1 MGPQERSTLRTSRIL
16 LPRTMTSTT
25 TTSTTTT
32 IATSS
37 SSGGRTIIAMLI
49 LVLAVVNNASRGRT
63 TFLPLLTPTSSTHA
77 TAGATTNP
85 TADVVENKRNYSSN
99 EPESSSS
106 GAKYPQGVVG
116 VAAHHD
122 ERSKQKRRTPCPDDQ
137 PYTWL
142 EDDLDPSLLVPSSAL
157 VHNNHNHNHNYDH
170 NTQKKKIP
178 YTLYQTSKGRC
189 LPTDIYNATI
199 GTWLKESSQHSS
211 LGYQFYDDPRMDEYL
226 RNDTQWASIFPGLSL
241 ALQCI
246 EHAQLPVMKADLWR
260 YLILWERGGI
270 FADLDV
276 VLDTNQSFLQH
287 LRDTDDDAVFV
298 LCPHHHG
305 DADADDGGGF
315 LSQWL
320 MAVCPSHPL
329 LYYATERAIE
339 LVLKAKRAIPIQHTG
354 PRALNDATDRFLM
367 MGNTTTSGRRQ
378 LLQGGGTLYTEQRD
392 PAKAS
397 SSHDDDRRRRSFSFR
412 VTPASWAQNL
422 AFPHEK
428 KRLYSL
434 MNMTHYRDHQ
444 KGKKHYNNGARCL
457 EFLGGVLHEDG
468 TAYTYSGV
476 TYPFHNPMPVVP

>member
-1 MGPQERSTLRTSRIL
+1 
-16 LPRTMTSTT
+16 
-25 TTSTTTT
+25 
-32 IATSS
+32 
-37 SSGGRTIIAMLI
+37 
-49 LVLAVVNNASRGRT
+49 
-63 TFLPLLTPTSSTHA
+63 
-77 TAGATTNP
+77 
-85 TADVVENKRNYSSN
+85 
-99 EPESSSS
+99 
-106 GAKYPQGVVG
+106 
-116 VAAHHD
+116 
-122 ERSKQKRRTPCPDDQ
+122 
-137 PYTWL
+137 
-142 EDDLDPSLLVPSSAL
+142 
-157 VHNNHNHNHNYDH
+157 
-170 NTQKKKIP
+170 
-178 YTLYQTSKGRC
+178 
-189 LPTDIYNATI
+189 
-199 GTWLKESSQHSS
+199 
-211 LGYQFYDDPRMDEYL
+211 MDEYL

-298 LCPHHHG
+298 LCPHHG
-305 DADADDGGGF
+305 DNGGHGGGF
-315 LSQWL
+315 VSQWL

-367 MGNTTTSGRRQ
+367 MMMMGGNTTTSGRRQ
-378 LLQGGGTLYTEQRD
+378 LPLQGGGTLYTEQRD

-397 SSHDDDRRRRSFSFR
+397 SSHDDDHRRRSFSFR

-428 KRLYSL
+428 KRMYSL

-476 TYPFHNPMPVVP
+476 TYPFHNPMPVVPSSYHVLSGWGRRPAFV